1 MSVRAPGKIVI
12 SGAYAVLEGA
22 PAIVSAV
29 DRYVSADAART
40 SELVTPEVREALGTA
55 PAPWFDASPLRDGE
69 KKLGLGSSAAILV
82 ASLAARV
89 VAERGVLAD
98 RELAGAVLEPALAAH
113 RRAQAGGSGVDVVAA
128 ARGGTLVFRRDA
140 PAQAEALPLPGDLVI
155 ETWWSGAEAST
166 AALVARVFA
175 LKTRDPSAFGRWL
188 GAQRDAALAAEASL
202 RSRSTD
208 ELVQALAA
216 QRRALAALGDAAG
229 VPIVTEAARALA
241 DRAEAQGAAALPAGA
256 GGGDALIYA
265 GRSASG
271 PAFRELATRHG
282 HRLLALALGA
292 RGVHV
297 SAKGTT

>member
-12 SGAYAVLEGA
+12 SGAYAVLEDA

-29 DRYVSADAART
+29 DRFVLADAARA
-40 SELVTPEVREALGTA
+40 SERVTPEVREALGTA
-55 PAPWFDASPLRDGE
+55 PAPWFDASRLREGE

-89 VAERGVLAD
+89 VAERGELAD

-113 RRAQAGGSGVDVVAA
+113 QRAQAGGSGVDVVAA
-128 ARGGTLVFRRDA
+128 ARGGTLIFRRNA
-140 PAQAEALPLPGDLVI
+140 PAEAEALPLPGDLVI

-166 AALVARVFA
+166 ASLVARVFA
-175 LKTRDPSAFGRWL
+175 LKTRDPSAFGRLL

-202 RSRSTD
+202 RSKGTD
-208 ELVQALAA
+208 ELVRALAA

-229 VPIVTEAARALA
+229 VPIVTEAARGLA
-241 DRAEAQGAAALPAGA
+241 DLAEAQGAAALPAGA

-271 PAFRELATRHG
+271 PAFRELAARHG

-297 SAKGTT
+297 STKGTT